1 MKTSTLHQSLQ
12 AKLGSYAGEHLV
24 TTLRYQDQ
32 YGNSVEKPLLDATL
46 DEVAFSIQTLSAEG
60 SAIHRRR
67 SALESQKENLRKMA
81 LKGGGMITQLEGT
94 CITLRNG
101 ML

>member
-1 MKTSTLHQSLQ
+1 MKTPTLHQSLQ

-32 YGNSVEKPLLDATL
+32 YGNNVEKPLLDATL

-67 SALESQKENLRKMA
+67 SALESLY
-81 LKGGGMITQLEGT
+81 
-94 CITLRNG
+94 TLARDHG
-101 ML
+101 CLGQATVAEIAAEVTK

>member
-12 AKLGSYAGEHLV
+12 AKLGPYTGENLV

-32 YGNSVEKPLLDATL
+32 NGNSVEKPLFDATL

-60 SAIHRRR
+60 VVIYRRR
-67 SALESQKENLRKMA
+67 SALESLY
-81 LKGGGMITQLEGT
+81 
-94 CITLRNG
+94 TLARDHG
-101 ML
+101 CRGQDTVSAIAVEVTK